1 MATGVLLNAHIVSVA
16 RLHVEPGL
24 ALGAGLGAAA
34 RTPNMG
40 IMSRV
45 RQTDRAPLITGIT
58 VETHIYL
65 SPTAGV
71 PFWQVHFLLVIV
83 PALV

>member
-1 MATGVLLNAHIVSVA
+1 MYID
-16 RLHVEPGL
+16 RLQVEPGL
-24 ALGAGLGAAA
+24 ALGAELHAVA
-34 RTPNMG
+34 RTADKG

-65 SPTAGV
+65 LPTAGV
-71 PFWQVHFLLVIV
+71 PFWQVHCFF
-83 PALV
+83 A